1 MNRLKLKNC
10 PSDEKLKEIMNKA
23 YALRSSEYVVS
34 KINSDN
40 IIVLN
45 CPDKEKDSRVFL
57 TISPGAFKGFLN
69 FYPSLNNGSMHTYD
83 EVTKYIK
90 DEGISVNIDEEKI
103 KECFARFSDG
113 EILEGILIAEG
124 IAPINGVNAEINVH
138 FGVSE
143 NRPKVVDGKID
154 YKTVDNIVMVSRG
167 ELLITKKPATPGSRG
182 LTIKRE
188 EVSPIH
194 GKDFTLLLGD
204 GATVD
209 DAGTSYFATLD
220 GCVDYNGRKL
230 TVSPIYIVKGNVDYS
245 TGNIKFNG
253 SVHVKGDVLPGFK
266 IEADR
271 HILVDGICQDCELTA
286 RENVI
291 LRTGI
296 KGSGGSFIKAGGS
309 AILGYCEK
317 SKIEA
322 KENVE
327 IKKYAFNCD
336 IMAGNRIEAASAEGI
351 VAGGT
356 LKAFQEM
363 SVKQLGTQGNSSF
376 SLSLGTKYYI
386 ENELVRIRKEKI
398 KIGDTLL
405 HVDVALGRFDLGQPK
420 IKSHPKIL
428 KMMEVKDNLNL
439 LMKDLADKE
448 EKLANENKAKNPRIK
463 VKGRVFEGLSVTFF
477 DTTLVVKQ
485 ELDNVVFYYEEKFD
499 EIAWVSLKNIGSI
512 ELNDQ

>member
-10 PSDEKLKEIMNKA
+10 PSDHKLKEVMTKA

-34 KINSDN
+34 KIGNDSV
-40 IIVLN
+40 IVLN
-45 CPDKEKDSRVFL
+45 ESDKDKDSRVFL
-57 TISPGAFKGFLN
+57 TTNPGAFKGYLS
-69 FYPSLNNGSMHTYD
+69 FYPALNKGAMHTYD
-83 EVTKYIK
+83 EVMKYVV
-90 DEGISVNIDEEKI
+90 DEGVCVNVDEDTI
-103 KECFARFSDG
+103 KESFDRFSDG
-113 EILEGILIAEG
+113 EILENILIAEG
-124 IAPINGVNAEINVH
+124 VMPINGKNAEINVH
-138 FGVSE
+138 FGVPE

-154 YKTVDNIVMVSRG
+154 YKAVDNIVMVNRG

-182 LTIKRE
+182 ITIRKD
-188 EVSPIH
+188 EVSPLP
-194 GKDFTLLLGD
+194 GKDFIVLLGD

-209 DAGTSYFATLD
+209 EAGTSYFATLD

-266 IEADR
+266 VEADR
-271 HILVDGICQDCELTA
+271 HILVDGICQDCELNA

-309 AILGYCEK
+309 AIIGYCEK
-317 SKIEA
+317 TKIEA

-336 IMAGNRIEAASAEGI
+336 VMAGNRIEASSAEGI

-356 LKAFQEM
+356 LQAFQEI
-363 SVKQLGTQGNSSF
+363 SVKQMGTQGNSSF

-386 ENELVRIRKEKI
+386 ESELDRIRKEKI

-428 KMMEVKDNLNL
+428 KMLEVKDNLNL
-439 LMKDLADKE
+439 LMKDLADRE
-448 EKLANENKAKNPRIK
+448 DKLTSENKARNPRVK
-463 VKGRVFEGLSVTFF
+463 VKGRVFEGLSLTFF

-485 ELDNVVFYYEEKFD
+485 ELENVVFYYEEKFD

-512 ELNDQ
+512 ELND